1 MSTEL
6 KRRYLKGENIFWI
19 GLILLTTIA
28 LSTVVFLIVKKGA
41 GEGCAL
47 DMAYVIAEPIGFSMI
62 ALAAGIFNM
71 KAIQADSNSKIV
83 MKYKTKRRLWLIQGI
98 CSCISAFTVGAM
110 VTLTVLLNG
119 YCIFG
124 RFYNW
129 ESRQSFYRYTLLNEG
144 IDYVVSMPP
153 VLIIIISWIMTSL
166 LFLMTFLLGM
176 LVNNITCSFSS
187 AILFMV
193 IVSGADSFIPCFYS
207 RFNLYLLA
215 FASLSQCF
223 TKIGIVIIINIVLFI
238 VGFLIAPFREY
249 YEKEVS

>member
-6 KRRYLKGENIFWI
+6 KRRYIKGENIFWI
-19 GLILLTTIA
+19 GLVLLTTIA
-28 LSTVVFLIVKKGA
+28 LSTGYFLIIKDSA

-47 DMAYVIAEPIGFSMI
+47 DMAYIITQRLVFTMI
-62 ALAAGIFNM
+62 ALTAGIFNM

-129 ESRQSFYRYTLLNEG
+129 ESRQSFCRYTLLNG
-144 IDYVVSMPP
+144 GVDYVVSMHP
-153 VLIIIISWIMTSL
+153 VLIIIFSWTMTSL
-166 LFLMTFLLGM
+166 LFLATFLLGM
-176 LVNNITCSFSS
+176 LVNNIARSFSA
-187 AILFMV
+187 AIVFMV
-193 IVSGADSFIPCFYS
+193 IVCGADSFVPCFYG
-207 RFNLYLLA
+207 RLNLYLST
-215 FASLSQCF
+215 FASLSRCF

-249 YEKEVS
+249 YDKEV

>member
-6 KRRYLKGENIFWI
+6 KRRYIKGESIFWI
-19 GLILLTTIA
+19 GLVLLTTVA
-28 LSTVVFLIVKKGA
+28 LSTVVFLIVKKSA

-47 DMAYVIAEPIGFSMI
+47 DMAYVISEPMGFSMI

-83 MKYKTKRRLWLIQGI
+83 MKYKTKRKLWQIQGI
-98 CSCISAFTVGAM
+98 CSCISAFAVGAM
-110 VTLTVLLNG
+110 VTLTALLNG

-129 ESRQSFYRYTLLNEG
+129 ESKQSFYRYSLLDRG
-144 IDYVVSMPP
+144 HDYTVVMTSF
-153 VLIIIISWIMTSL
+153 LIIIISWIMTSL
-166 LFLMTFLLGM
+166 LFLMIFFLGM
-176 LVNNITCSFSS
+176 LVNNITRSFSA
-187 AILFMV
+187 AIVFMV

-207 RFNLYLLA
+207 RLNLYLSTLA
-215 FASLSQCF
+215 SPSRCF

-249 YEKEVS
+249 YDKEV

>member
-193 IVSGADSFIPCFYS
+193 IVSGADSFISCFYS
-207 RFNLYLLA
+207 RLNLHL
-215 FASLSQCF
+215 F
-223 TKIGIVIIINIVLFI
+223 TWTSPSRCLTKFGVAIVINIVLFI

-249 YEKEVS
+249 YNKGV

>member
-6 KRRYLKGENIFWI
+6 KRRYIKGENIFWI

-28 LSTVVFLIVKKGA
+28 LSTVVFLMVKKSA

-47 DMAYVIAEPIGFSMI
+47 DMAYVISEPMGFSMI

-71 KAIQADSNSKIV
+71 KAIQADFNSKIV
-83 MKYKTKRRLWLIQGI
+83 MKYKTKRKLWQIQGI
-98 CSCISAFTVGAM
+98 CSCISAFAVGAM
-110 VTLTVLLNG
+110 VTLIVLLNG

-129 ESRQSFYRYTLLNEG
+129 ESKQSFYRYSLLDRG
-144 IDYVVSMPP
+144 HDYRVVMTPF
-153 VLIIIISWIMTSL
+153 LIIIISWIMTSL

-176 LVNNITCSFSS
+176 LVNNITHSFSV
-187 AILFMV
+187 AIVFMV
-193 IVSGADSFIPCFYS
+193 IVSGADSFISCFYS
-207 RFNLYLLA
+207 RLNLYLSTLT
-215 FASLSQCF
+215 SPSRCF

-249 YEKEVS
+249 YDKEV

>member
-6 KRRYLKGENIFWI
+6 KRRYIKGENIFWI

-28 LSTVVFLIVKKGA
+28 LSTVGFLIVKKGA

-47 DMAYVIAEPIGFSMI
+47 DMAYVIADPKGFSII

-129 ESRQSFYRYTLLNEG
+129 ESKQSSYRYSL
-144 IDYVVSMPP
+144 IDKGHDYTVVMTPF
-153 VLIIIISWIMTSL
+153 LIIIVSWIMTSL
-166 LFLMTFLLGM
+166 LFLMIFLLGM

-193 IVSGADSFIPCFYS
+193 IVSGADSFISCFYS
-207 RFNLYLLA
+207 RLNLHL
-215 FASLSQCF
+215 F
-223 TKIGIVIIINIVLFI
+223 TWTSPSRCLTKFGVAIVINIVLFI

-249 YEKEVS
+249 YNKGV